1 MLERKDCRKLGSD
14 VVSREARNAAKQRQ
28 RSSANIRARAI
39 VTLLV
44 AKRHPLVPL
53 VLNVTREE
61 IAAVATSAKPPRV
74 TRRHLIVAVIKISTP
89 AGVASFRIRIEYSR

>member
-28 RSSANIRARAI
+28 RSGAKIRARAV

-53 VLNVTREE
+53 VLNVAGEE
-61 IAAVATSAKPPRV
+61 IAVTATRAKTSRV
-74 TRRHLIVAVIKISTP
+74 TRQHFVATVVEISSPTS
-89 AGVASFRIRIEYSR
+89 VASFRIRVENS